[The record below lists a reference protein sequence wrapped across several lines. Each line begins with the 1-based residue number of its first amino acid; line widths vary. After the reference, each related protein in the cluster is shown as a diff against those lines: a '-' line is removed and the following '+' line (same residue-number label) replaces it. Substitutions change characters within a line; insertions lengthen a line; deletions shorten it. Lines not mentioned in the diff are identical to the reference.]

1 MNKPWYPRGQL
12 NKNDEGAIAIAIS
25 VEGSN
30 TVRIDFG
37 KELSWIGF
45 DKSTAI
51 AIANVLIDC
60 ANKIKEH

>member
-1 MNKPWYPRGQL
+1 MNKPWYPRGKL
-12 NKNDEGAIAIAIS
+12 NKNDEGAAAIAIS
-25 VEGSN
+25 IEGN

-37 KELSWIGF
+37 KDLSWIGF

-51 AIANVLIDC
+51 ALANVLIDT